1 MAPPPE
7 SPSAPPPLP
16 ELMVAAAAHL
26 LHRATGGSEPA
37 LAPLERLRHALAI
50 CHTPGAKDLPE
61 ALRCRAH
68 IAAGTLLHEHTEDH
82 ALAIGH
88 LRSALQAC
96 GRIAGSDWD
105 CWLEAVTAALRVIK
119 SLLRSGM
126 LKESKVLLECVRG
139 VLQHESSGHEAAPW
153 LSAHCG
159 ALHVSLLVREGQFAA
174 AGRMVTSARDAV
186 VALPRDAASVPGLH
200 SWATRDELLRV
211 LSLHSTL
218 ILARQGAHGPAREA
232 LDELLSA
239 CAVPARDA
247 RQAAVAAEAKLLRA
261 ALAIARMDFETAL
274 ETLKDLHAGLHS
286 DDEHASSAAGA
297 KASSSAAASAAAT
310 AVTSSSGAASAA
322 ATAVA
327 PRCPSGRTV
336 WKLLLAQL
344 AMALGERSTALE
356 LVDEAMDVAQLKP
369 GRRATA
375 AHGASGSSAGAQG
388 ASGSSAGAR
397 SATLAQWCEL
407 LRLLLRVP
415 SPKAQLEA
423 LDKMLH
429 AEEGKPQRLLRSAIF
444 LVQGHASLALGQHED
459 AERRLKKCIKDS
471 ASESRCDALAAPA
484 LAALAA
490 AVGPRADDPAIA
502 AAPTA
507 DAAEALRAQKKR
519 RAEDA
524 LSSALIIGAKMFD
537 EHMRRRAL
545 ESFTAF
551 YEVVGDMAH
560 AAEFGEL
567 LTQHMSEYNSRLAA
581 ARETQALSKL
591 RRL

>member
-1 MAPPPE
+1 MPTPE
-7 SPSAPPPLP
+7 SAPRPPP

-88 LRSALQAC
+88 LRSAVQAC

-139 VLQHESSGHEAAPW
+139 VLQLESSGHEAAPW
-153 LSAHCG
+153 LAAHCG

-239 CAVPARDA
+239 CALPTSDA

-274 ETLKDLHAGLHS
+274 ETLKAWNTGHPGGVATIHS
-286 DDEHASSAAGA
+286 NTAMSA
-297 KASSSAAASAAAT
+297 
-310 AVTSSSGAASAA
+310 
-322 ATAVA
+322 
-327 PRCPSGRTV
+327 
-336 WKLLLAQL
+336 
-344 AMALGERSTALE
+344 
-356 LVDEAMDVAQLKP
+356 
-369 GRRATA
+369 
-375 AHGASGSSAGAQG
+375 
-388 ASGSSAGAR
+388 
-397 SATLAQWCEL
+397 
-407 LRLLLRVP
+407 
-415 SPKAQLEA
+415 
-423 LDKMLH
+423 
-429 AEEGKPQRLLRSAIF
+429 
-444 LVQGHASLALGQHED
+444 
-459 AERRLKKCIKDS
+459 
-471 ASESRCDALAAPA
+471 
-484 LAALAA
+484 
-490 AVGPRADDPAIA
+490 
-502 AAPTA
+502 
-507 DAAEALRAQKKR
+507 
-519 RAEDA
+519 
-524 LSSALIIGAKMFD
+524 
-537 EHMRRRAL
+537 
-545 ESFTAF
+545 
-551 YEVVGDMAH
+551 
-560 AAEFGEL
+560 
-567 LTQHMSEYNSRLAA
+567 
-581 ARETQALSKL
+581 L
-591 RRL
+591 RRLEQLTAEASQQPMPEVIGEAVDLVVSIERTPRGRRVRDVIQVERFAGGQYEIESDQLTE

>member
-1 MAPPPE
+1 MPSPE
-7 SPSAPPPLP
+7 SAPPPPP

-88 LRSALQAC
+88 LRSAVQAC

-139 VLQHESSGHEAAPW
+139 VLQLESSGHEAAPW
-153 LSAHCG
+153 LAAHCG

-239 CAVPARDA
+239 CALPTSDA

-286 DDEHASSAAGA
+286 DDEHASCAASCAAGV
-297 KASSSAAASAAAT
+297 KSSSAAA
-310 AVTSSSGAASAA
+310 ASAA
-322 ATAVA
+322 TNAVA

-344 AMALGERSTALE
+344 ALALGERSAALE
-356 LVDEAMDVAQLKP
+356 LVDEAMDVAQPEP
-369 GRRATA
+369 GRRAA
-375 AHGASGSSAGAQG
+375 AAQG
-388 ASGSSAGAR
+388 TSGTTGSSAGAR

-407 LRLLLRVP
+407 LRLLLRAP

-502 AAPTA
+502 AALTA
-507 DAAEALRAQKKR
+507 DDAEGLRAQKKR

-551 YEVVGDMAH
+551 YELVGDMAH

-567 LTQHMSEYNSRLAA
+567 LTQHMSEYNARLAA
-581 ARETQALSKL
+581 ARETQALPKL

>member
-1 MAPPPE
+1 
-7 SPSAPPPLP
+7 
-16 ELMVAAAAHL
+16 MVAAAAHL

-375 AHGASGSSAGAQG
+375 AHGASGSSAGVQG

-551 YEVVGDMAH
+551 YEAVGDTAH

-567 LTQHMSEYNSRLAA
+567 LTQHMSEYNARLAA
-581 ARETQALSKL
+581 ARETQALPKL